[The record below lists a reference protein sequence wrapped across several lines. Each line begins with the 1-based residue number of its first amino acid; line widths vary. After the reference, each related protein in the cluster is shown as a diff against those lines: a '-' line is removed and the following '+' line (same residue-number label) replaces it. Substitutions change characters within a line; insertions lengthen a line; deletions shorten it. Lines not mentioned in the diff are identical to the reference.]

1 MITSLKLQTL
11 FFNCNDIDAMR
22 AFYTD
27 LLGLPES
34 YYRNSEQHRCLAYQI
49 QGTELVFMP
58 APEELSFQTDWARQA
73 GYAGSESTA
82 KSWLFTMS
90 YADFETLSN
99 RIRKS
104 AIPVY
109 DNPEECDVSQQLF
122 IKDPMGM
129 TIELSVA

>member
-1 MITSLKLQTL
+1 MITSLQLRTL
-11 FFNCNDIDAMR
+11 YFHCNDIDAMR

-49 QGTELVFMP
+49 QGAELVFMP
-58 APEELSFQTDWARQA
+58 AHEQLPLQTEWARQP

-82 KSWLFTMS
+82 KTWLFTMS
-90 YADFETLSN
+90 NSDFEIISERVRN
-99 RIRKS
+99 S
-104 AIPVY
+104 DIPVY
-109 DNPEECDVSQQLF
+109 NNLEEYDDSQQLF

-129 TIELSVA
+129 TIEISIA